1 MYIYTPADVFF
12 AYMWHVWNYER
23 MCEIFGQHWG
33 NIISARWVDLV
44 NRYGYTGAVGVLYE
58 SLTPEDRGK
67 LWDAAAKYYSEPVF
81 EQDDDHGRD

>member
-1 MYIYTPADVFF
+1 MDDYTPADMLFD
-12 AYMWHVWNYER
+12 YMWYIWDYDR
-23 MCEIFGQHWG
+23 MCEIFGKYKG
-33 NIISARWVDLV
+33 NSIAARWADLV

-81 EQDDDHGRD
+81 EQDDDHGRV